1 MISSFCPYF
10 HYRGNQK
17 NSTDGTN
24 VRTVPTQEYQ
34 SGNAVNTAMA
44 PTKEELYRCDINVR
58 TAPTQEYQS
67 GNVVNTTIAPTQ
79 EYQSGNVSN
88 DTIAPTQEY

>member
-24 VRTVPTQEYQ
+24 GATVPSQEEHADALGVTDRTVKRRSISTYNVLRLWVFRQGVET
-34 SGNAVNTAMA
+34 GN
-44 PTKEELYRCDINVR
+44 PLSKNV
-58 TAPTQEYQS
+58 Q
-67 GNVVNTTIAPTQ
+67 
-79 EYQSGNVSN
+79 
-88 DTIAPTQEY
+88 